1 MAVTLHLET
10 MSIEEK
16 MQTMESIWEDL
27 CKTADSISSPP
38 WHEKILTDRE
48 ESVKRGDGQFVEWET
63 AKKNIRNDI
72 S

>member
-1 MAVTLHLET
+1 MAVTLPLDA

-27 CKTADSISSPP
+27 CKTADSIISPP
-38 WHEKILTDRE
+38 WHENILNDRE
-48 ESVKRGDGQFVEWET
+48 ESVKRGDDKFVDWET